1 MIGNNKNILLVEDNK
16 NDELLA
22 LRALSKSSVISNVS
36 IARDGVEAVDFIF
49 GDLDKNS
56 CKALPELILLDL
68 NLPKLNGLEVLKRL
82 KSHELTAQIP
92 VVIMSS
98 STEDSDINT
107 SYKLGANSYLRKPVD
122 FNDFSALISNLA
134 VYWLELNKLP
144 VIKH

>member
-49 GDLDKNS
+49 GDLNKDS
-56 CKALPELILLDL
+56 CKTLPELILLDL